1 MKNYFYYSA
10 ICLLA
15 IIIVSCQKPKL
26 SDEANNENPNSGGAF
41 RTSSGSSILQW
52 QKCFGSSG
60 TDDAHSIATAIDA
73 AYPGYFL
80 VGTEGS
86 TGGNVTV
93 NHGGDDAWLVKTDLM
108 GTLIWQLSIGGSS
121 NDYGKGV
128 VATDDGGCVVA
139 IDGRSTDGDFGALG
153 SSANG
158 LVLVKVNNLG
168 SIVWMQRYTPG
179 VPHAMIKTS
188 DGGVA
193 ITGYTWG
200 PGAPD
205 PQSSVWLLKLNPVAP
220 VDGTEQPYQ
229 ISLNTSFGISTGTHG
244 ETGYGITQTPN
255 GGFAIVGAT
264 YSAVNSNPD
273 IWVVGADAGGTQLWK
288 YQLGGTAADVGWGIT
303 NSSNDNSV
311 VFTGYM
317 GLNLVVVK
325 LDAVTGLPS
334 TQTTSQTTYLGG
346 KVSGLRGYAIISTAD
361 GYIVT
366 GSTNGR
372 AEIVNT
378 NGGLDLI
385 VVKLGLD
392 LSKKT
397 NYSLGGT
404 GDERGRSIIPSVD
417 VNGGYLALG
426 YTSSNNGMVSG
437 NNGAKDFWLVKL
449 SSP

>member
-1 MKNYFYYSA
+1 MKKHLYYSA

-15 IIIVSCQKPKL
+15 IIMVSCQKPKL
-26 SDEANNENPNSGGAF
+26 SNEVNSESTNSGSAF
-41 RTSSGSSILQW
+41 RTSSGTSILQW

-60 TDDAHSIATAIDA
+60 TDDGYSIAAAIDA
-73 AYPGYFL
+73 TYPGYFL

-86 TGGNVTV
+86 TGGNVTL
-93 NHGGDDAWLVKTDLM
+93 NHGGNDAWLVKTDLS

-139 IDGRSTDGDFGALG
+139 IEGRSTDWDFSALG
-153 SSANG
+153 SAANE
-158 LVLVKVNNLG
+158 LVLVKVSSSG
-168 SIVWMQRYTPG
+168 SIVWMQRYGPG
-179 VPHAMIKTS
+179 VPMAMIKTLN
-188 DGGVA
+188 GGVA

-200 PGAPD
+200 AGTPD
-205 PQSSVWLLKLNPVAP
+205 PQQSVWLLKLNPVAP
-220 VDGTEQPYQ
+220 VNGAEQPYQ
-229 ISLNTSFGISTGTHG
+229 ITLNTSFGIPTGTHG

-264 YSAVNSNPD
+264 YSGVNSTPD
-273 IWVVGADAGGTQLWK
+273 IWAVGADAGGTYLWK
-288 YQLGGTAADVGWGIT
+288 YQLGGTYADVGWGIT
-303 NSSNDNSV
+303 NSPNDNSV

-317 GLNLVVVK
+317 GVLNLVVVK
-325 LDAVTGLPS
+325 LDAVTGLPI
-334 TQTTSQTTYLGG
+334 TQTTYLGG
-346 KVSGLRGYAIISTAD
+346 KVSGLRGQAIISTAD

-366 GSTNGR
+366 GSTNSSQ

-378 NGGLDLI
+378 NGGQDLI
-385 VVKLGLD
+385 VLKLGLD

-404 GDERGRSIIPSVD
+404 GDEQGKSIIPSAD

-437 NNGAKDFWLVKL
+437 NHGGKDFWLVKL
-449 SSP
+449 NAP